1 MQEEYL
7 EFIQRFPQYMIAS
20 YLGITKEFLS
30 YIKCQIFN
38 LKETELLFI
47 NFDSLKVPLLLK

>member
-30 YIKCQIFN
+30 YIKSQIFN